1 MSNTKPIDTKKKI
14 LIVEDDVYLADVY
27 RTKFEKEGYEVK
39 VSSDGE
45 SGVKT
50 TIEWKPDIILLDIML
65 PKMDGFDVLEE
76 LKNHAETKN
85 IPVIMWTNK
94 SDSTEAERA
103 KKMGA
108 TEYLVKVYHTP
119 TEIADKIKNHL

>member
-50 TIEWKPDIILLDIML
+50 AIEWKPDIILLDIML

-119 TEIADKIKNHL
+119 TEIVDKIKNHL

>member
-1 MSNTKPIDTKKKI
+1 MSNSQPTDTKKKT
-14 LIVEDDVYLADVY
+14 LIVEDDVYLSDVY

-50 TIEWKPDIILLDIML
+50 AIEWRPDIILLDIML

-76 LKNHAETKN
+76 LKNHAETKS

-119 TEIADKIKNHL
+119 TEIVDKIKNHL